1 MNKNKGI
8 TLIALIVTIIIL
20 LILAGVSIAFLT
32 GENGILNKAKT
43 AKEESNAGDIEE
55 QNRLGIY
62 NDMVDDYTTRSGTV
76 TLSQE
81 EYDSI
86 LSRLSTLETQK
97 KEKVLWTGS
106 AQAAG
111 TYTFT
116 DATEDISNYKYI
128 IIEYQQVNNY
138 KHSTW
143 LETKY
148 VEKNKLNDIG
158 LWGYGTRYTSLHFI
172 DHGFYIDTIASDSGA
187 YLYINNIIGISM

>member
-1 MNKNKGI
+1 MKKNKGI

-32 GENGILNKAKT
+32 GENGILNKAKI
-43 AKEESNAGDIEE
+43 AKEESNAADIEE
-55 QNRLGIY
+55 QNRLGSY
-62 NDMVDDYTTRSGTV
+62 NDMVDEYTTRSGTV
-76 TLSQE
+76 TLSE
-81 EYDSI
+81 EQYNSI

-97 KEKVLWTGS
+97 TQKLLWEGS

-128 IIEYQQVNNY
+128 IIEYQQVNDY
-138 KHSTW
+138 KHSTL

-148 VEKNKLNDIG
+148 IEKNIQNDIG

-172 DHGFYIDTIASDSGA
+172 DHGFYIDTIAADSGA
-187 YLYINNIIGISM
+187 YLYINNIIGINM

>member
-1 MNKNKGI
+1 MEKNRGI

-20 LILAGVSIAFLT
+20 LILAGVSIVFLT
-32 GENGILNKAKT
+32 GENGILNKAKI

-55 QNRLGIY
+55 QNRLGSY

-81 EYDSI
+81 QYDSI

-97 KEKVLWTGS
+97 TEKVLWTGS

-116 DATEDISNYKYI
+116 EATEDISNYK
-128 IIEYQQVNNY
+128 
-138 KHSTW
+138 
-143 LETKY
+143 
-148 VEKNKLNDIG
+148 
-158 LWGYGTRYTSLHFI
+158 
-172 DHGFYIDTIASDSGA
+172 
-187 YLYINNIIGISM
+187 